1 MQWAA
6 RLGPTQ
12 YETTRTPRVIRII
25 FDDYCVLIK
34 YGAYDIVDCYPAPR
48 GFLNRVKGEPIPAL
62 KKLGP
67 N

>member
-6 RLGPTQ
+6 RLGSQ
-12 YETTRTPRVIRII
+12 YETTRTPSVFGII

-34 YGAYDIVDCYPAPR
+34 YGAYDILDRCPVPR

-62 KKLGP
+62 KDLGP